1 MSNKVAVLICA
12 MLAVIIGMQW
22 MILSRL
28 DRNYEKMGLNDQ
40 FICQRIDVL
49 QGHVYEV
56 LDILRGMSG
65 EEGT

>member
-1 MSNKVAVLICA
+1 MNKKITILICA
-12 MLAVIIGMQW
+12 MLAAILCMQW
-22 MILSRL
+22 TILSKL

-56 LDILRGMSG
+56 LDLLRGMSG